1 LTDSEGETSLP
12 RAWSA
17 NGKSIVFE
25 SDRDGDNEIYVMDA
39 DGGNVV
45 QLTDNR
51 ADDGSPDLWP

>member
-1 LTDSEGETSLP
+1 
-12 RAWSA
+12 
-17 NGKSIVFE
+17 VFE